1 MNKRIYPWL
10 LVGLLSFNFGVVYFD
25 RNTLN
30 FLMPLIQPEL
40 HLSNEQVGMLGSAL
54 SLSWALAGL
63 VVGRLSDVLGR
74 RKLILV
80 IAAFIF
86 SAASMLSGWVT
97 SFAMLLVTRLM
108 MGFAEGGVMPISQ
121 ALISAEIDPA
131 RRGLAMGVAQN
142 FGANLL
148 SNFLGPI
155 VVVNFG
161 LAFGWR
167 SAFYLAALPG
177 VVAAVLMW
185 WLLREPTPKEVAV
198 PAIAGGANAPGDS
211 GAVGGGPSTSGAGGL
226 GAACGG
232 PGTSG
237 ASDSGGADRG
247 PGARGRGGSGGASN
261 GPGAGGAAWKQR
273 NVLLCVGMSISL
285 VAFIVVFAIFMPLYL
300 VNVRHMPQPVM
311 AWLMSMFG
319 LTSMLFAFLVPGS
332 SDVLGRRP
340 VVISMSLIA
349 ALIPL
354 AALFV
359 HQPLWVVF
367 VLFALGAAMS
377 GVFPLAMATIPSE
390 TVPPQQLATVLGLT
404 MGLGEI
410 IGGVFAPTL
419 AGRAADSSGLGATL
433 WILIGLSIV
442 TSVLACFIQETAPR
456 VLRQR
461 VPALAV

>member
-1 MNKRIYPWL
+1 MNKRVYPWL

-80 IAAFIF
+80 ICAFIF

-121 ALISAEIDPA
+121 ALISAEVDPA
-131 RRGLAMGVAQN
+131 RRGLAMGIAQN

-167 SAFYLAALPG
+167 NAFYLAALPG
-177 VVAAVLMW
+177 VVAAVLML
-185 WLLREPTPKEVAV
+185 WLLRDPTPEEVAV
-198 PAIAGGANAPGDS
+198 APTAGSAGSAVGADVARGAGGTGARGGANA
-211 GAVGGGPSTSGAGGL
+211 GGV
-226 GAACGG
+226 
-232 PGTSG
+232 
-237 ASDSGGADRG
+237 
-247 PGARGRGGSGGASN
+247 GARGEPGA
-261 GPGAGGAAWKQR
+261 GGAGGAAWKQR

-300 VNVRHMPQPVM
+300 VNVRGMPQPVM

-319 LTSMLFAFLVPGS
+319 LTSMAFAFLVPGS

-354 AALFV
+354 SALFV
-359 HQPLWVVF
+359 HQPLWLVF

-390 TVPPQQLATVLGLT
+390 TVPPRQLATVLGLT

-433 WILIGLSIV
+433 WILIGLSVV
-442 TSVLACFIQETAPR
+442 TSVLACFIKETAPR

-461 VPALAV
+461 MPALVVTGEPRY

>member
-1 MNKRIYPWL
+1 MNRRIYPWL

-121 ALISAEIDPA
+121 ALISAEVDPA
-131 RRGLAMGVAQN
+131 RRGLAMGIAQN

-167 SAFYLAALPG
+167 NAFDLAALPG
-177 VVAAVLMW
+177 VVAAVLML
-185 WLLREPTPKEVAV
+185 WLLRDPTPEEVAV
-198 PAIAGGANAPGDS
+198 APTAGGAGSAS
-211 GAVGGGPSTSGAGGL
+211 GADVARGAGVRGEASAGGIGTR
-226 GAACGG
+226 GAASAGG
-232 PGTSG
+232 VGVRG
-237 ASDSGGADRG
+237 EANASS
-247 PGARGRGGSGGASN
+247 
-261 GPGAGGAAWKQR
+261 AGGAAWKQR

-300 VNVRHMPQPVM
+300 VNVRGMPQPVM

-319 LTSMLFAFLVPGS
+319 LTSMVFAFLVPGS

-354 AALFV
+354 SALFV
-359 HQPLWVVF
+359 HQPLWLVF

-390 TVPPQQLATVLGLT
+390 TVPPRQLATVLGLT

-433 WILIGLSIV
+433 WILIGLSVV
-442 TSVLACFIQETAPR
+442 TSALACFIKETAPR

-461 VPALAV
+461 MPALVVTGGPRY